1 MPRIYF
7 GFPLNKSVFDDLVG
21 QEHIIEILQGA
32 VAASRTG
39 EESQEMTHA
48 WVFTGPPGSGR
59 SSAAVAFAQALI
71 CPNNG
76 CGTCDDCNSAKTHGH
91 PDVEIIRTEGLS
103 IKVEE
108 VRELLTRV
116 AWAPSMG
123 GWRVVVMEDA
133 DRLTESAANALLK
146 AIEEPGTRTVWLLC
160 APTLHDVLTTIRSR
174 CRHLQLRTPS
184 LEAVT
189 NVLINRDHIAPG
201 MADFAAR
208 VSQGHIGRAKYLA
221 TNESV
226 RSNRKTIMQLPLQ
239 LGSLA
244 AAFLAAQTLVDLATT
259 EANATS
265 DERDEKEVEKLQ
277 EAYGKGATGRG
288 MATGGAK
295 AVKELEKE
303 QKSRSTRMVR
313 DSIDGALLDIA
324 TFYRDVMMVQSGN
337 IDSMINTDMR
347 EQIESYAANS
357 PSHSTINKIN
367 AIMDARENLARNSAP
382 LVTCEALMCQLA
394 RK

>member
-1 MPRIYF
+1 MS
-7 GFPLNKSVFDDLVG
+7 SVFDDLVG
-21 QEHIIEILQGA
+21 QEHIIEILKGA

-39 EESQEMTHA
+39 SDSQEMTHA

-71 CPNNG
+71 CPNQG
-76 CGTCDDCNSAKTHGH
+76 CGTCNECQSAATGGH
-91 PDVEIIRTEGLS
+91 PDVEVIRTEGLS

-108 VRELLTRV
+108 IRELLTRV

-160 APTLHDVLTTIRSR
+160 APTLHDVLPTIRSR

-184 LEAVT
+184 VEAVT
-189 NVLINRDHIAPG
+189 QVLIKRDNISQT

-208 VSQGHIGRAKYLA
+208 VSQGHIGRARYLA
-221 TNESV
+221 THESV
-226 RSNRKTIMQLPLQ
+226 RSNRKVIMQLPLQ

-244 AAFLAAQTLVDLATT
+244 AAFHAAQTLIDLATD
-259 EANATS
+259 EASTS
-265 DERDEKEVEKLQ
+265 SESRDEKEIEKLQ
-277 EAYGKGATGRG
+277 EAFGKGASGRG
-288 MATGGAK
+288 MTAGASK

-303 QKSRSTRMVR
+303 QKSRATRMVR
-313 DSIDGALLDIA
+313 DSIDVALLDLA
-324 TFYRDVMMVQSGN
+324 TFYRDVMIVQAGN
-337 IDSMINTDMR
+337 NGSVKNSDILV
-347 EQIESYAANS
+347 EIESIASSFPPHLAVQKM
-357 PSHSTINKIN
+357 T
-367 AIMDARENLARNSAP
+367 AVMEARINLAMNAAP

-394 RK
+394 KSS